1 MISNTMQALLPFY
14 SREDAGEQ
22 LAIPL
27 ARYRKKKNTLVF
39 GLVRGGILIA
49 YPLAKK
55 LDLPMYPYIVRKV
68 GHPSYREFGL
78 GAISEGGAVHLD
90 EALMKSHRIERK
102 DINIIIEEE
111 LKELKRRKDLYST
124 EPRPSMKGKTI
135 IITDDGAATGNT
147 LFAVM
152 RDLRKEHVK
161 KIIIALP
168 ICPLDIEQRLVKEA
182 DEVHTLAMP
191 TNFSHIGKWYVN
203 FPQVS
208 DEEVIELLKKS

>member
-1 MISNTMQALLPFY
+1 MQALLPFY

-27 ARYRKKKNTLVF
+27 ARYHKKKNTLVF
-39 GLVRGGILIA
+39 GLVRGGIVIA
-49 YPLAKK
+49 ATLAKK

-78 GAISEGGAVHLD
+78 GAIAEGGAVHID
-90 EALMKSHRIERK
+90 EKLMHAHRIERK
-102 DINIIIEEE
+102 DIDIIIEEE
-111 LKELKRRKDLYST
+111 LKELRRRKDLYST

-147 LFAVM
+147 IFAVI
-152 RDLRKEHVK
+152 RDLKKERAK

-168 ICPLDIEQRLVKEA
+168 ICPLDVEQYMAKEVN
-182 DEVHTLAMP
+182 EVHVLAMP
-191 TNFSHIGKWYVN
+191 TNFSHVGKWYVN